1 MKFPFKTVFISS
13 LATIAVFFTVVYT
26 TSCNRDKCKT
36 ITCANGGVCNG
47 GSCTCPS
54 GYEGTNCEKESRLK
68 FLGNW
73 TVFEKGSITL
83 AAQYPISI
91 EPASEVTDVVI
102 KNFYN
107 YFKTP
112 IRATVSG
119 DSLFIPNQQYEGKVL
134 FGIAHIYSN
143 VTYGQYGGIE
153 AYYEIIDTATQKVND
168 FGYNAAID
176 NSLPSQWNK

>member
-1 MKFPFKTVFISS
+1 MKLSLKAVVFSS
-13 LATIAVFFTVVYT
+13 MAAVAAFFTIVYS

-36 ITCANGGVCNG
+36 IACANGGVCNDG
-47 GSCTCPS
+47 ACTCPP
-54 GYEGTNCEKESRLK
+54 GYEGSNCEKEERLK
-68 FLGNW
+68 FIGNW

-83 AAQYPISI
+83 GAQYPISI
-91 EPASEVTDVVI
+91 EPATEITDVVI

-134 FGIAHIYSN
+134 FGIAHIFTN
-143 VTYGQYGGIE
+143 VTYGQYGAIE
-153 AYYEIIDTATQKVND
+153 ARYEVIDTATQKVND
-168 FGYNAAID
+168 FGYNEAID
-176 NSLPSQWNK
+176 GSDASLWNK

>member
-1 MKFPFKTVFISS
+1 MKLPLKTVLFSS
-13 LATIAVFFTVVYT
+13 LATIAAFFAVVYT
-26 TSCNRDKCKT
+26 SCNTDKCKS
-36 ITCANGGVCNG
+36 IVCANNGVCNG
-47 GSCTCPS
+47 GSCVCPS
-54 GYEGTNCEKESRLK
+54 GYEGTNCEKISRNK

-91 EPASEVTDVVI
+91 EATTAVYDVTI

-112 IRATVSG
+112 IKATVVG

-134 FGIAHIYSN
+134 HGIGYIYSS
-143 VTYGQYGGIE
+143 VTYGQFGAIE
-153 AYYEIIDTATQKVND
+153 MRYQIVDTATLKVND
-168 FGYNAAID
+168 FGFSEAKTFSD
-176 NSLPSQWNK
+176 PSRWNK

>member
-1 MKFPFKTVFISS
+1 MKFPFKTIIISS
-13 LATIAVFFTVVYT
+13 LATIAAFTAVVY

-36 ITCANGGVCNG
+36 IVCANGGVCNDG
-47 GSCTCPS
+47 ACTCAS
-54 GYEGTNCEKESRLK
+54 GYEGTNCEKVSRDK

-91 EPASEVTDVVI
+91 EPTTDVYDVVI

-107 YFKTP
+107 YFRTP
-112 IRATVSG
+112 IKATVVG

-134 FGIAHIYSN
+134 FGVGYIFSN
-143 VTYGQYGGIE
+143 VTYGQYGAIE
-153 AYYEIIDTATQKVND
+153 MRYSIIDTATQKVND
-168 FGYNAAID
+168 FGYNAAIN
-176 NSLPSQWNK
+176 NSDPSLWNK